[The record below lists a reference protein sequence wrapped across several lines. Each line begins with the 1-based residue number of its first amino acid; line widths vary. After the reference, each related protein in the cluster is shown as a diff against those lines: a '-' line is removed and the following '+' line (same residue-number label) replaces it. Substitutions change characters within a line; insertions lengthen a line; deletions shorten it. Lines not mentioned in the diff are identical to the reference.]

1 MGGGGRGQRKDGER
15 RQQAGARDAAGA
27 HGRWGTD
34 GRNGTDCMV
43 TETIRGGPE
52 GPPRDRTAENPS
64 VRYFVHFWIVSTVC
78 VLATAPSNVV
88 V

>member
-1 MGGGGRGQRKDGER
+1 
-15 RQQAGARDAAGA
+15 
-27 HGRWGTD
+27 
-34 GRNGTDCMV
+34 MV

-78 VLATAPSNVV
+78 ELATAPSNVV

>member
-1 MGGGGRGQRKDGER
+1 MPWAEATAGSVSARERHAGGGAE
-15 RQQAGARDAAGA
+15 DAAGR
-27 HGRWGTD
+27 HGRERYGA
-34 GRNGTDCMV
+34 GPKARPV
-43 TETIRGGPE
+43 IR
-52 GPPRDRTAENPS
+52 RQMSS